1 MRSSLPASAGD
12 TADAAPAMGEQETI
26 VALSTPAGVGAI
38 GIVRM
43 SGPGAAALGSVI
55 FRPATGLELGSGE
68 AGRLRYGHAVDPET
82 SVVLDEVLAVLL
94 KAPATY
100 TREDVVEVHC
110 HGGPA
115 AQRGVLQT
123 LIRLGARPAEPG
135 EFTKR
140 AYLNGRIDLAQ
151 AESVA
156 AIVKARSASALRAS
170 VRQLS
175 GGLSTRIVAIRAK
188 LVGAL
193 AQVEAGIDF
202 SEEDLDE
209 LDRDGMLEQL
219 LLTAGEIEDLLRT
232 ALLGRALEQGVRTAI
247 IGRPNVGKSSLLNAL
262 LMRERAI
269 VSEIPGTTRDTVEDL
284 VEIAGIPLHLVD
296 TAGLRASDDVV
307 ERLGIERSREASRD
321 ADLVLAV
328 FDMSS
333 PPGPEDS
340 EVLAGVDPDRA
351 IIVANKLDL
360 AEGGAD
366 QARDQARDQTPEHA
380 RDSEIDLDIDHGE
393 ALEPDPVLQRAR
405 RSLAPLLEATGVSPD
420 RWRVRAVSSLTGQGL
435 ESLRETIE
443 LIAVGDHGVDL
454 DEPMLATER
463 QRLLVDESLAAL
475 NSACEGLASAKP
487 DELIAEDVRMAAR
500 SLGRIT
506 GEELVPDLIDEIFRR
521 FCIGK

>member
-1 MRSSLPASAGD
+1 MRSSLPMSVGD
-12 TADAAPAMGEQETI
+12 TADASPAMAEQETI

-43 SGPGAAALGSVI
+43 SGPRAAAFGSAI
-55 FRPATGLELGSGE
+55 FRPATGVDLGSGE

-82 SVVLDEVLAVLL
+82 SVVLDEVLAVVLR
-94 KAPATY
+94 APATY
-100 TREDVVEVHC
+100 TREEVVEVQC

-115 AQRGVLQT
+115 AQRGVLQA

-175 GGLSTRIVAIRAK
+175 GGLSARIVAIRAM

-193 AQVEAGIDF
+193 AQLEAGIDF

-209 LDRDGMLEQL
+209 LDRDGVLDQL
-219 LLTAGEIEDLLRT
+219 RLASGEIEDLLRT

-307 ERLGIERSREASRD
+307 ERLGIERSRKASRD

-333 PPGPEDS
+333 PPGPEDC
-340 EVLAGVDPDRA
+340 EVLTGVDPDRA
-351 IIVANKLDL
+351 IIVANKIDL
-360 AEGGAD
+360 ADRGED
-366 QARDQARDQTPEHA
+366 QAPNRG
-380 RDSEIDLDIDHGE
+380 IDPDTDHGE
-393 ALEPDPVLQRAR
+393 RPDTDPALERAR
-405 RSLAPLLEATGVSPD
+405 LSLSPLLEATGMSSD
-420 RWRVRAVSSLTGQGL
+420 RWRVRAVSALTGQGL

-443 LIAVGDHGVDL
+443 LTVVGDHGVEL

-463 QRLLVDESLAAL
+463 QRMLVEESFAAL
-475 NSACEGLASAKP
+475 NSACEGLASTKP
-487 DELIAEDVRMAAR
+487 EELIAEDVRSAAR

>member
-1 MRSSLPASAGD
+1 
-12 TADAAPAMGEQETI
+12 
-26 VALSTPAGVGAI
+26 
-38 GIVRM
+38 M
-43 SGPGAAALGSVI
+43 SGPGAPTLGSAV
-55 FRPATGLELGSGE
+55 FRPAIGPSLESGE
-68 AGRLRYGHAVDPET
+68 AAHLRYGHAVEPST
-82 SVVLDEVLAVLL
+82 GVVLDEVLAVLL

-156 AIVKARSASALRAS
+156 AIVRARSASALRAS
-170 VRQLS
+170 VRQLA
-175 GGLSTRIVAIRAK
+175 GGLSTRIVAIRGQ

-202 SEEDLDE
+202 SDEDLDE
-209 LDRDGMLEQL
+209 LDRDTVLAQL
-219 LLTAGEIEDLLRT
+219 RLAGEEIEGLLRT

-269 VSEIPGTTRDTVEDL
+269 VSEFPGTTRDTVEDL

-296 TAGLRASDDVV
+296 TAGLRASDDIV

-328 FDMSS
+328 FDGSTA
-333 PPGPEDS
+333 PDPVDCEI
-340 EVLAGVDPDRA
+340 LAGIDPGRA
-351 IIVANKLDL
+351 IIVVNKMDL
-360 AEGGAD
+360 ALGTAEQIPAD
-366 QARDQARDQTPEHA
+366 EHM
-380 RDSEIDLDIDHGE
+380 S
-393 ALEPDPVLQRAR
+393 AL
-405 RSLAPLLEATGVSPD
+405 LAPLLDATGSPPD
-420 RWRVRAVSSLTGQGL
+420 RWRVRAVSALTGQGL

-443 LIAVGDHGVDL
+443 RMVAGDHGVDL

-463 QRLLVDESLAAL
+463 QRMLVEESLTALESAA
-475 NSACEGLASAKP
+475 EGLASARSE
-487 DELIAEDVRMAAR
+487 ELVAEDVRSAVR

-506 GEELVPDLIDEIFRR
+506 GEELVPDLLDEIFSR